1 MRKWI
6 TAYMQKRSKSR
17 RHGLRKMSGI
27 ITHVIYICVER
38 KKRKQFLLNGSN
50 MHATFVT
57 HVT

>member
-1 MRKWI
+1 
-6 TAYMQKRSKSR
+6 MQKRSKSR